1 MMSQVDMSL
10 PADEQQLLGHT
21 SSKRGKTGCIT
32 CRLRKK
38 RCDETKP
45 LCATCTRLGI
55 ECMGYGI
62 KRPDWLRQKENA
74 RKAKQEIKATV
85 MSKRFKRA
93 KTAESTVADDKDSSC
108 DQRVGSHD
116 SERSESLS
124 IKEMVLEDVPPP
136 FEMSSRDEQKQ
147 SVNPRKRPEA
157 PKDSDGREGQVYSM
171 DEDNFSRWATAN
183 QEFSDYYAGDLRNF
197 QSSAGVLDTLDPAVL
212 MTNDPNESILQP
224 LSDPSAPSLPL
235 ISTNTAIPANEGM
248 DELWSTIFGSVD
260 PAFWGTNSPQT
271 TAVPK
276 SPESLS
282 SYLMIPAPTAG
293 LSPGNSDRMRY
304 LHHYLNVVLP
314 LQYRMLNISISMSDF
329 VAPLALSF
337 SEVFDSVSSLAAL
350 HMVSQ
355 RTKKRV
361 DITTADYSAR
371 LSVIH
376 DALECDPSGSATID
390 EFDDDDTRM
399 AVSAHQKA
407 VERLRFL
414 SPQDLTAEGVIV
426 SALFAISYHLFSG
439 GTSKQLKEMILI
451 NQRCLSAALSSSPEF
466 SEGHQSH
473 APFSADSPWSRYR
486 PLIEHMI
493 WIDVI
498 ASVSNG
504 KGSRLLPTYRRIL
517 KHLPTDSNMGM
528 NRPFLQMD
536 KIMGCDSTTL
546 LAIAEIVALS
556 EWKEK
561 AQRAGCLSYID
572 LIYRSSAIQKLLD
585 ERAWREC
592 HLDQPSLSSSEQE
605 DTNDSMR
612 RIMTDIFFG
621 SARVL
626 LACVI
631 NGPFPRVPE
640 IAQGVQDTLEALNR
654 LDIEHP
660 DADIH
665 RALVLPI
672 TIAGCHCHTPQQQA
686 FFKSC
691 FGRLSVEA
699 RAFGNTGPALE
710 LMEEVWKRR
719 ATKESDEAVCW
730 RETMTSL
737 GWENGILLI

>member
-1 MMSQVDMSL
+1 
-10 PADEQQLLGHT
+10 
-21 SSKRGKTGCIT
+21 
-32 CRLRKK
+32 
-38 RCDETKP
+38 
-45 LCATCTRLGI
+45 
-55 ECMGYGI
+55 
-62 KRPDWLRQKENA
+62 
-74 RKAKQEIKATV
+74 

-93 KTAESTVADDKDSSC
+93 KTAESTVADDNDSSC

-171 DEDNFSRWATAN
+171 DEDNFSGWATAN
-183 QEFSDYYAGDLRNF
+183 QEFSDYYAGDLHNF

-224 LSDPSAPSLPL
+224 LSDPSAPLPL

-466 SEGHQSH
+466 SEGHQS
-473 APFSADSPWSRYR
+473 
-486 PLIEHMI
+486 
-493 WIDVI
+493 
-498 ASVSNG
+498 
-504 KGSRLLPTYRRIL
+504 
-517 KHLPTDSNMGM
+517 
-528 NRPFLQMD
+528 Q
-536 KIMGCDSTTL
+536 
-546 LAIAEIVALS
+546 
-556 EWKEK
+556 
-561 AQRAGCLSYID
+561 
-572 LIYRSSAIQKLLD
+572 
-585 ERAWREC
+585 
-592 HLDQPSLSSSEQE
+592 
-605 DTNDSMR
+605 
-612 RIMTDIFFG
+612 
-621 SARVL
+621 
-626 LACVI
+626 
-631 NGPFPRVPE
+631 
-640 IAQGVQDTLEALNR
+640 
-654 LDIEHP
+654 
-660 DADIH
+660 
-665 RALVLPI
+665 
-672 TIAGCHCHTPQQQA
+672 
-686 FFKSC
+686 
-691 FGRLSVEA
+691 
-699 RAFGNTGPALE
+699 
-710 LMEEVWKRR
+710 
-719 ATKESDEAVCW
+719 
-730 RETMTSL
+730 
-737 GWENGILLI
+737 